1 MYREVYAD
9 VTYKANDQIET
20 GRDHGD
26 KPQVKKVLESGRFL
40 WAGIAKPLLLEPT
53 NDGPGFGPT

>member
-9 VTYKANDQIET
+9 VIYKANDQIET

-26 KPQVKKVLESGRFL
+26 KPQVKKSFGIGVLSLG
-40 WAGIAKPLLLEPT
+40 GYC
-53 NDGPGFGPT
+53 